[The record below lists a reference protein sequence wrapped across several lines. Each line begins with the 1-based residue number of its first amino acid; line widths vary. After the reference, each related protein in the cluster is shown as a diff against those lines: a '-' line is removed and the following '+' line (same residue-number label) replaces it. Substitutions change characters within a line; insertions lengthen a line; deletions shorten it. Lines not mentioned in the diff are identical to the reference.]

1 MERVSAVQLTLSS
14 ERSRHDCAVAKSS
27 NADRISA
34 LCFTAFQAI
43 ACCCLFACVRHG
55 KSKPRPIL
63 AHRRSIAAWLCCGN
77 GHSSTQNC
85 KSALGFTSSLEALS
99 ALAATFSMAAFV
111 EDDGLHM
118 ERTETNCC
126 SRDRCGI
133 GYRRWRQIFHYLC
146 WHGVKHSWSR
156 RNVVHD
162 SWTERS
168 GRIDGAP
175 INRNEERLAQEHG
188 QTNCEACHRR
198 IIEIGVHCRLQ
209 HGEDKQES
217 HHELTHQSVPIAP
230 SFSDSVGTKSLRAI
244 LQSNPVTQG

>member
-1 MERVSAVQLTLSS
+1 MSAVQLTLSS
-14 ERSRHDCAVAKSS
+14 ECSRHYCAVAKSS

-34 LCFTAFQAI
+34 CSLAGGMGRASPVQFSLTDDRS
-43 ACCCLFACVRHG
+43 RHG
-55 KSKPRPIL
+55 C
-63 AHRRSIAAWLCCGN
+63 AAAN
-77 GHSSTQNC
+77 
-85 KSALGFTSSLEALS
+85 
-99 ALAATFSMAAFV
+99 FSMAAFV

-126 SRDRCGI
+126 SRDKCGV
-133 GYRRWRQIFHYLC
+133 GYRRWRQIFQYLC

-156 RNVVHD
+156 RNVLHD

-175 INRNEERLAQEHG
+175 IIRNEERMAQEHG
-188 QTNCEACHRR
+188 QTNCETCHRR

-209 HGEDKQES
+209 HGEDKQENQES
-217 HHELTHQSVPIAP
+217 NPELTHQSVPIAP